1 MDNKQTTTTSLDQQ
15 ELQYFKE
22 LLLEK
27 RADAQEKLD
36 DIRRAQKNASEADD
50 ADYSSITHH
59 LGDVGTDEQDTEMNY
74 LQIERMREYIQHI
87 NDALERIENKTY
99 GICQATGKPI
109 SKGRLEAVP
118 HTRYSIEAKE
128 QGLVKGL

>member
-1 MDNKQTTTTSLDQQ
+1 MDNKQTTMTPLDEQ

-27 RADAQEKLD
+27 RADAQKKLD
-36 DIRRAQKNASEADD
+36 DIRRAQQNSSEADD

-128 QGLVKGL
+128 QGLVKDR